1 MLTTFKN
8 MHISLQ
14 LDNKL
19 FKSSSDGDSH
29 ALAQLLSL
37 GADPKEFD
45 SYALLLAARNGHVEC
60 VRLLIPIS
68 DPKAGE
74 SLPLRWAAMN
84 GHVECVRLLIPVSDP
99 SAEDSHA
106 LVNAISCNHVECVKL
121 LLPASLL
128 ATGCGLLLETALD
141 DGYADIVALFLDR
154 EPRLLDGLNLP
165 ECLSSALSS
174 GHASLAALLSSI
186 IDREAL
192 STAIP
197 VGETRPAFSLKPRL

>member
-1 MLTTFKN
+1 MPMTFNN
-8 MHISLQ
+8 MSLSPQ

-19 FKSSSDGDSH
+19 FKSAADGDTH

-45 SYALLLAARNGHVEC
+45 SYALLLAARNGHTEC

-68 DPKAGE
+68 DPKAGK
-74 SLPLRWAAMN
+74 SLPLRWAAMY
-84 GHVECVRLLIPVSDP
+84 GHLECVRLLIPVSDP

-106 LVNAISCNHVECVKL
+106 LMNAMSCNHIECVKL

-128 ATGCGLLLETALD
+128 AIGRGLLLETALD

-165 ECLSSALSS
+165 ECLSSALSL